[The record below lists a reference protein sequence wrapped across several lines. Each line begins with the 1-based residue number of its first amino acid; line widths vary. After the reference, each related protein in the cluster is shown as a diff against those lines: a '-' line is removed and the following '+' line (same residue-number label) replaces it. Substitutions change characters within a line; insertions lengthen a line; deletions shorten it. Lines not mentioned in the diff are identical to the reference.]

1 MKTDNYHVEDDIKQE
16 YNSKVQTSTTSA
28 IDYDYTS
35 QNSYSTESLLNASP
49 AISPEIEEK
58 HSDHQNQ
65 LKPNRDASR
74 GKLLNDKNLTELN
87 NSEDEKTSIASQY
100 DQKMK
105 NIYKSDKMPISA
117 ENEKRFKRGVK
128 FSRKGKRCYLE
139 IVHMYIK

>member
-1 MKTDNYHVEDDIKQE
+1 MKTDNYHVEDDIKQD
-16 YNSKVQTSTTSA
+16 YNSKVQTSTAAA

-105 NIYKSDKMPISA
+105 NIYKSDKMPISG

-128 FSRKGKRCYLE
+128 FSRKGKLCYLVLSCF
-139 IVHMYIK
+139 I